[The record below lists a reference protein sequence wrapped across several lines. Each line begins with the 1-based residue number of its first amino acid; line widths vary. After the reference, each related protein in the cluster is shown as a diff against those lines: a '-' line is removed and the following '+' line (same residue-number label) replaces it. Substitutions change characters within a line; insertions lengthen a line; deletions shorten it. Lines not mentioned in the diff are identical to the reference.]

1 MSRRIG
7 ALGAVAVLAV
17 LALGI
22 SNASAASLTVIA
34 GKLGAFTA
42 THPCPGT
49 ATAVPATLW
58 SGHARYR
65 AVTLTLPLGCGDRPV
80 QVTVTSG
87 STVLSGGPVNTNAGG
102 QVTISF
108 GTGNNSNGNTYPVT
122 ADLTIKATVS
132 GWDLPTTATTPA
144 ISCRITTIN
153 STAICTATVTLG
165 VRGGNSF
172 YHVVVTTPSTSWVR
186 WEVSFNLAHPFYGA
200 VPTRLGNADL
210 DPYTAGG
217 GDVNWAYN
225 TANVNDVQRSSPCP
239 VLPGELRVTGL
250 NSGTS
255 PNVFRDVKND
265 RTRSFDLLLNVTNP
279 TGYADVIA
287 PNCV

>member
-1 MSRRIG
+1 VSRRIG

-132 GWDLPTTATTPA
+132 GWDLPTTDTTPA

-165 VRGGNSF
+165 ARGGNDF
-172 YHVVVTTPSTSWVR
+172 YHVVVTTPSTSWVS
-186 WEVSFNLAHPFYGA
+186 WEVTFNLAHPFYGS

-210 DPYTAGG
+210 DQYSDGA
-217 GDVNWAYN
+217 VSWAYN
-225 TANVNDVQRSSPCP
+225 TANVNDVARSSLCSA
-239 VLPGELRVTGL
+239 LPGELRVTGL

-265 RTRSFDLLLNVTNP
+265 RTRIFDLLLNVASP
-279 TGYADVIA
+279 SGYDDVIS
-287 PNCV
+287 PGCT